1 MPPGELSRG
10 VGGGERGRSSQGAA
24 RGAPS
29 GSRSWA
35 PFPPPLGAQA
45 VSPGPHSG
53 RSPWVSNQGPHR
65 ARRWR
70 PRSHRLP
77 SHDSLSPCSPMLASP
92 PSEFF
97 AKDSEEA
104 AWPSP
109 HPLLPLTESET
120 ESSERRA
127 VTRAGPVL
135 VPTAPRSARSP
146 LGGGHFLR
154 EDSRARAQAARSP
167 RAPRARPVLL
177 CVLGTCPRRQLFHL
191 MVASKPGQHGTQF
204 SCPPRTGRLDPA
216 QVLRCH
222 QGRQRTEAGHGGGG
236 RPLLTPPTLK
246 SDHPN

>member
-29 GSRSWA
+29 GSGSRA
-35 PFPPPLGAQA
+35 PFPPPLGARA
-45 VSPGPHSG
+45 VSPRPHSG
-53 RSPWVSNQGPHR
+53 RSPWVSNQGPHC

-77 SHDSLSPCSPMLASP
+77 SHDSLSPCSPILASP

-109 HPLLPLTESET
+109 RPLLPLTESEM
-120 ESSERRA
+120 ESCHEGR
-127 VTRAGPVL
+127 TRPGPDCPPLGPLAPGGRPLPPGRLAGPG
-135 VPTAPRSARSP
+135 PGRQKPAGAPGQTRP
-146 LGGGHFLR
+146 
-154 EDSRARAQAARSP
+154 P

-204 SCPPRTGRLDPA
+204 SCPPGQDGSTPHRCSGAIRGDRE
-216 QVLRCH
+216 LR
-222 QGRQRTEAGHGGGG
+222 RDMAGAEGHC
-236 RPLLTPPTLK
+236 
-246 SDHPN
+246 